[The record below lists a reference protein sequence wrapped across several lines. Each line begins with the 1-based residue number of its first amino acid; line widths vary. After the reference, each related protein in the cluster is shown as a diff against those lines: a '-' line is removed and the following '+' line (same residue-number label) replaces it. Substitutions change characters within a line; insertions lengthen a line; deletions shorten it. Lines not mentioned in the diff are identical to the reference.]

1 MLCKDGCQARGPRG
15 SPGRR
20 DTGGSGAGR
29 GGAAPSWGGNR
40 GDGINILQ
48 RGCAFPGCTGCTL
61 ALRRPDSEWRGAPCT
76 SRGNPGAPGGTRG
89 DPGRLAP
96 PAARGRARSP
106 GPVALLPV
114 AQVLSSDAPW
124 LSPPPGRG
132 RGHSSEVY
140 LLTPEVAWAWHL
152 PAGTRPF
159 TSQSAGCVGGAR
171 RDGACAPGTSEPGPG
186 RRSWLNA
193 GASPQGCAFA
203 SSRLLRTRRVRS
215 GCMTCCERHR
225 LKGTWRPRSL
235 RPTAVTAGGDVARA
249 CGRARGP
256 PGARPLRGRSGS

>member
-1 MLCKDGCQARGPRG
+1 M
-15 SPGRR
+15 
-20 DTGGSGAGR
+20 
-29 GGAAPSWGGNR
+29 
-40 GDGINILQ
+40 
-48 RGCAFPGCTGCTL
+48 
-61 ALRRPDSEWRGAPCT
+61 
-76 SRGNPGAPGGTRG
+76 
-89 DPGRLAP
+89 
-96 PAARGRARSP
+96 
-106 GPVALLPV
+106 
-114 AQVLSSDAPW
+114 
-124 LSPPPGRG
+124 
-132 RGHSSEVY
+132 
-140 LLTPEVAWAWHL
+140 TPEVAWAWHL

-256 PGARPLRGRSGS
+256 PGARPLRGRSGSGSAFSCVGVRASLRRSHQHRLPASPAPLASLPSAPRGQPPSTLLAPVWLWPVHPWENAHFQADAPRVPVPSHQFRVSA

>member
-1 MLCKDGCQARGPRG
+1 M
-15 SPGRR
+15 
-20 DTGGSGAGR
+20 
-29 GGAAPSWGGNR
+29 
-40 GDGINILQ
+40 
-48 RGCAFPGCTGCTL
+48 
-61 ALRRPDSEWRGAPCT
+61 
-76 SRGNPGAPGGTRG
+76 
-89 DPGRLAP
+89 
-96 PAARGRARSP
+96 
-106 GPVALLPV
+106 
-114 AQVLSSDAPW
+114 
-124 LSPPPGRG
+124 
-132 RGHSSEVY
+132 
-140 LLTPEVAWAWHL
+140 TPEVAWAWHL

-171 RDGACAPGTSEPGPG
+171 RDGTCAPGTSEPGPG

-203 SSRLLRTRRVRS
+203 SSRLLRTRRRVRS

-256 PGARPLRGRSGS
+256 ARRPPSSGSLGLVKRFLLRWCPCVPETVSSAPPPCVSCPPCFPPFGPPRAAPLHLTRPGLALACPPLGKCPLSGRCSTCPCP